1 MIENGGGRVHSST
14 KNYEDAAFFLLVMT
28 LVMLIFFFAM
38 WGIGWANCALIPDK
52 NYCDD
57 LVGVSFSAMLEKIS
71 GMKIVYVLWL
81 VVYGT
86 FNKFGTMVI
95 VITYKPVS
103 PPPSSQKEDDK
114 KHTFPYATVDAM
126 TTLYCVFS
134 VAMIICLSLV
144 PVYDV
149 STDGVP
155 HLIVAGVAFGSGVMS
170 TWALF
175 IRRFLIIR
183 YHHHDEA
190 NKLPDSYRKKSNIL
204 LFINFLCVLFG
215 LAMII
220 SFAITSI
227 GLLEFF
233 LTLYIVVDELW
244 QIYDVGNN
252 PLAPDHHY
260 DGLMKLKRTLRRV
273 VIS

>member
-1 MIENGGGRVHSST
+1 MIENGGRVHSSS
-14 KNYEDAAFFLLVMT
+14 KNYEDAAFFLLLMT
-28 LVMLIFFFAM
+28 VAMLIFFFAM

-52 NYCDD
+52 NYCND
-57 LVGVSFSAMLEKIS
+57 LVGVSFSAMLEKIMA
-71 GMKIVYVLWL
+71 MKIVYIFWL
-81 VVYGT
+81 VIYGT
-86 FNKFGTMVI
+86 FNKIGTMVI
-95 VITYKPVS
+95 VITYAPIP
-103 PPPSSQKEDDK
+103 PPPSKKENP
-114 KHTFPYATVDAM
+114 KHTFPYATVEAM
-126 TTLYCVFS
+126 AYIYCTFS
-134 VAMIICLSLV
+134 VAMVICLSLV

-149 STDGVP
+149 STDGTP
-155 HLIVAGVAFGSGVMS
+155 HLIVAGVAFASGVFS

-190 NKLPDSYRKKSNIL
+190 NKLPDSYRKKANIL
-204 LFINFLCVLFG
+204 LSLNFLCVLFG

-220 SFAITSI
+220 SFAVTSI

-233 LTLYIVVDELW
+233 LTLYVVIDELW

-252 PLAPDHHY
+252 PLAPEHHY